1 MGAASAIMRR
11 CAMMQMSCESD
22 ASALENS
29 RGRAAVQA
37 ELAMKAVVPAAVAVP
52 APVPVPVF
60 SQWWRREV
68 GHPSKARGPLTVASY
83 ADSR

>member
-37 ELAMKAVVPAAVAVP
+37 ELAMKAVVPA
-52 APVPVPVF
+52 PVPVPVF

-68 GHPSKARGPLTVASY
+68 GRPGRARGPFTVASY

>member
-1 MGAASAIMRR
+1 MGAASAMMRC

-37 ELAMKAVVPAAVAVP
+37 ELAMKAVVP
-52 APVPVPVF
+52 VPVPVF

-68 GHPSKARGPLTVASY
+68 GHPGRARGPLTVASY